1 MPKYKEMFV
10 LRLVGGRE
18 KNWYDWPWDCLEE
31 TYWDSPQYLFMS
43 IYDNY
48 CSFGNLNYVE
58 RVLIPKPAVINE
70 NKEGGIC
77 LQGYFFPSTYLELCL
92 VPIRATSHSDNGPLW
107 ELTLSFYGYFMLNH
121 VQWSFAPSPFL
132 WCPDKTLTTFQRML
146 CLLICLSLSLSSI
159 VILRCVRPWSA
170 ELNLT
175 SSSLPD
181 QLLLLEEAS
190 RGSGLR

>member
-1 MPKYKEMFV
+1 MID
-10 LRLVGGRE
+10 RE
-18 KNWYDWPWDCLEE
+18 TVWRKSTGTLLSIYLC
-31 TYWDSPQYLFMS
+31 LFMT
-43 IYDNY
+43 ITAA
-48 CSFGNLNYVE
+48 LAT
-58 RVLIPKPAVINE
+58 RTMW
-70 NKEGGIC
+70 KEYWFQNQQWSMRIKKEEFAFRGI
-77 LQGYFFPSTYLELCL
+77 FFPSTYLELCL
-92 VPIRATSHSDNGPLW
+92 VPIRATSHSDNGPLP

-121 VQWSFAPSPFL
+121 VQWSFAPGPFL
-132 WCPDKTLTTFQRML
+132 WCPDKTLTTFLRML

-159 VILRCVRPWSA
+159 VILLCVRPWSA